1 MVVLFGLRRKVGGM
15 DKDEVARAVL
25 ASLGGASNVLTNT
38 VCMTRLRVTLANP
51 AQVNYEQLTD
61 VRGVLGTAS
70 RGTNGL
76 EVVFGPRM
84 IDGIYHAFI
93 SLTGKAA
100 GADDLFPMSR
110 QETNMR
116 VQIRTEKRS
125 QASDTSTSG
134 IDSFLNESDMSRLE
148 DIFGKREEED
158 EPSSSQPNTWRLL
171 VINGPNLNMLG
182 MGSCTIEDSPDDFAS
197 LLELCKQAAQDV
209 GFARC
214 DCFQSN
220 HEGDLVDKIQDAFG
234 LYEAI
239 VINPG
244 AYGASSALCEA
255 LGAVGVPAVEVHLPK
270 YSEADAVGDACISAI
285 SGHGVDGYRKAIIA
299 AAQHLNQLA

>member
-1 MVVLFGLRRKVGGM
+1 M

-25 ASLGGASNVLTNT
+25 VSLGGADNVLTNT

-51 AQVNYEQLTD
+51 GQVDYERLAD
-61 VRGVLGTAS
+61 VRGVLGTAI
-70 RGTNGL
+70 RGSNGL

-93 SLTGKAA
+93 KLTGKAA
-100 GADDLFPMSR
+100 GSDELFPMSR
-110 QETNMR
+110 QETNMH
-116 VQIRTEKRS
+116 VQIRTEQRTQS
-125 QASDTSTSG
+125 SADGSSSGTSF
-134 IDSFLNESDMSRLE
+134 INDSELSLLE
-148 DIFGKREEED
+148 DIFGRRD
-158 EPSSSQPNTWRLL
+158 DDDSSEKPAGQWRLL
-171 VINGPNLNMLG
+171 VVNGPNLNMLG
-182 MGSCTIEDSPDDFAS
+182 VGSCASDEYPQDFPA

-234 LYEAI
+234 MYEAI

-244 AYGASSALCEA
+244 AYGTSSALFEA
-255 LGAVGVPAVEVHLPK
+255 LRTVCIPSVEVHLTK
-270 YSEADAVGDACISAI
+270 REQTDIVGDVCVATT
-285 SGHGVDGYRKAIIA
+285 SGHGVEGYRRAIIM
-299 AAQHLNQLA
+299 AAQYLNGKR

>member
-1 MVVLFGLRRKVGGM
+1 M

-125 QASDTSTSG
+125 QASDSGTSG
-134 IDSFLNESDMSRLE
+134 IESFINESDMSRLE
-148 DIFGKREEED
+148 DIFGKREEKDD
-158 EPSSSQPNTWRLL
+158 EPLSEQSGTWRLL

-197 LLELCKQAAQDV
+197 LLELCKQAAQNV

-244 AYGASSALCEA
+244 AYGASSALREA
-255 LGAVGVPAVEVHLPK
+255 LGAVGVPAVEVHLLK
-270 YSEADAVGDACISAI
+270 YSKTDAVGNACVATI
-285 SGHGVDGYRKAIIA
+285 SGHGTEGYRRAIIA
-299 AAQHLNQLA
+299 AAQHLNQFA